1 MTYNK
6 QTKKHKQV
14 RQVQLDHK
22 TMIAYSVYSVFKEG
36 RRDSDVHPEQ

>member
-22 TMIAYSVYSVFKEG
+22 TIIAYSVFKEG